1 MKKIFTTICAAAFC
15 ATILS
20 VQSFA
25 DNASAIYAADAQ
37 SIADRVNLTIP
48 DDFGIKI
55 KADTIMPVY
64 STSIYDYAKTGE
76 LEFEQNTYDGV
87 QAYFAD
93 TENNDGKFAGT
104 VMFTADGAD
113 AGILIE
119 APRDDESLAIDFNA
133 NVDRIKRLM
142 ENNNLSTD
150 IKDAKYVF
158 AEGLGYVYY
167 ISNGTDEVFVAAN
180 FKGTN
185 GYYFTEEN
193 GGIVVVNSDLIEKV
207 NAELSA
213 QTGEGILSTGG
224 NPSTGSD
231 LSAYIPSDENP
242 PTAGAENPSTAGAE
256 NPNTGNAGAALILGT
271 AIAASAIIFTANSK
285 KNKK

>member
-1 MKKIFTTICAAAFC
+1 MKKMFTTIAAAAFC
-15 ATILS
+15 ATTLS
-20 VQSFA
+20 VQSIA
-25 DNASAIYAADAQ
+25 ENAFVIYAVDAQ
-37 SIADRVNLTIP
+37 SIAERVNLTIP
-48 DDFGIKI
+48 EDFGIKI

-76 LEFEQNTYDGV
+76 LDFEQNTYDGV

-104 VMFTADGAD
+104 VMFTADGATP
-113 AGILIE
+113 GILIE

-133 NVDRIKRLM
+133 NANRIKRLM
-142 ENNNLSTD
+142 ESKNLNAD

-167 ISNGTDEVFVAAN
+167 ISNGTDEAFVAAN

-231 LSAYIPSDENP
+231 LSAYLPSDENP
-242 PTAGAENPSTAGAE
+242 PTAGADNPPTAGTE
-256 NPNTGNAGAALILGT
+256 NPNTGYSGTVLMLG
-271 AIAASAIIFTANSK
+271 SAIVASSLVVSNRR
-285 KNKK
+285 KNRK